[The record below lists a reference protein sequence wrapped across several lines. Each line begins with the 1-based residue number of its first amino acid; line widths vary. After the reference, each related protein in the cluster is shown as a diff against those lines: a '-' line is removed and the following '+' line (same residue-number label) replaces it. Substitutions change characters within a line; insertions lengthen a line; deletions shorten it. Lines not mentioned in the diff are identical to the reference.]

1 MNKFILRAL
10 SGICGL
16 ISLVA
21 HADTLSLS
29 PTIYTNQETAIGL
42 TVQYQADESLLWW
55 GAGIRTLSEEHDD
68 ANPVLDLSL
77 SRAFNITDSIAF
89 VMSGGVSDFNPF
101 VEYASSLALTPTSAV
116 MLGGRTTFFDS
127 HNKNELLM
135 SFKKAL

>member
-1 MNKFILRAL
+1 MNKLIFRVM

-21 HADTLSLS
+21 HADIWSLS
-29 PTIYTNQETAIGL
+29 PTIYTNHEAAIGMTL
-42 TVQYQADESLLWW
+42 QYQADGSLLWW

-89 VMSGGVSDFNPF
+89 VMSGGVSDLNPF
-101 VEYASSLALTPTSAV
+101 VEYASSLALTPDSAV
-116 MLGGRTTFFDS
+116 MLGGRTTFFDN
-127 HNKNELLM
+127 HNKNELLL
-135 SFKKAL
+135 SFKKIL

>member
-21 HADTLSLS
+21 HADTWSLS

-116 MLGGRTTFFDS
+116 MLGGRTTVFDS
-127 HNKNELLM
+127 YNKNELLM

>member
-1 MNKFILRAL
+1 MNNFILRAL

-21 HADTLSLS
+21 YADTWSLS
-29 PTIYTNQETAIGL
+29 PAIYTNQETAIGL
-42 TVQYQADESLLWW
+42 TVQYQAEESLLWW

-101 VEYASSLALTPTSAV
+101 VEYASSLALTPTSAII
-116 MLGGRTTFFDS
+116 LGGRTTFFES
-127 HNKNELLM
+127 NNKNELLV
-135 SFKKAL
+135 SFKKTL